1 MLNVLNNGGGSAAS
15 FVNNS
20 SADVV
25 VSISGNSTTN
35 PVLSVTNNAYQP
47 NNDAPA
53 MDVQG
58 VITLNNGRIYGNI
71 TTNAP
76 TSNHIIDLTVN
87 DASFT
92 NYVISATAV
101 NNGRAGAF
109 YAENSYA
116 LVANNNSSSTP
127 ALYVM
132 NDDYQLNNNPLA
144 EAIRVEGM
152 VNISSGRIYGD
163 ITGPLTPPYT
173 PIIDVTV
180 NDVNFDE
187 YVISATATGA
197 GKGGAFYAEDNYAL
211 VASNSSND
219 PSKATLLVQNTYSSD
234 NNSANSEATAI
245 EVAEGRVVLSY
256 DDQNGNI
263 PSGVNV
269 DLSNYGY
276 LSVIKL
282 TQGPITSV
290 TLPTNPKAGQILYI
304 INATASAITIAGVN
318 VPNGRMIMLVSD
330 GINWYPQN

>member
-1 MLNVLNNGGGSAAS
+1 M
-15 FVNNS
+15 
-20 SADVV
+20 VV
-25 VSISGNSTTN
+25 ALLLTSKE
-35 PVLSVTNNAYQP
+35 LTNNAYQP

-87 DASFT
+87 DPSFT

-187 YVISATATGA
+187 YVISATAHGT
-197 GKGGAFYAEDNYAL
+197 GKGGAFYAENNYAL
-211 VASNSSND
+211 VASNSSDD
-219 PSKATLLVQNTYSSD
+219 PLKATLLVQNTYSSD
-234 NNSANSEATAI
+234 NSPNSEATAI

-256 DDQNGNI
+256 DDQDNNI
-263 PSGVNV
+263 PPASGGTVN
-269 DLSNYGY
+269 LSNYGY

-282 TQGPITSV
+282 TDNTTTSV
-290 TLPTNPKAGQILYI
+290 ILPTNQKAGQILYI
-304 INATASAITIAGVN
+304 INATGSNQTIAGVI

-330 GINWYPQN
+330 GTNWYPQN

>member
-1 MLNVLNNGGGSAAS
+1 
-15 FVNNS
+15 
-20 SADVV
+20 
-25 VSISGNSTTN
+25 
-35 PVLSVTNNAYQP
+35 
-47 NNDAPA
+47 

-87 DASFT
+87 DMSFT

-116 LVANNNSSSTP
+116 LVANNFSNSTP

-132 NDDYQLNNNPLA
+132 NDDYLQNNNPSA

-152 VNISSGRIYGD
+152 VNISSGRIYGN
-163 ITGPLTPPYT
+163 ITTAITTIT
-173 PIIDVTV
+173 PIIDITV
-180 NDVNFDE
+180 NDPAFIDE

-211 VASNSSND
+211 VASNSSNNS
-219 PSKATLLVQNTYSSD
+219 SKATLLVQNTYSSD

-256 DDQNGNI
+256 DDQDNNI
-263 PSGVNV
+263 PPASGGTVN
-269 DLSNYGY
+269 LSNYGY

-282 TQGPITSV
+282 TDNTTTSV
-290 TLPTNPKAGQILYI
+290 ILPTNQKAGQILYI
-304 INATASAITIAGVN
+304 INATGSNQTIAGVI

-330 GINWYPQN
+330 GTNWYPQN